1 MVWVSATVHHLDLG
15 EYFPDFPCG
24 DCYIPVRLLAVALQE
39 RLVQVIGIQKVTSKL
54 SIEIIYITLL
64 KASILFQ
71 NKKYF
76 TAKDQASGKATDVE
90 KGEARVSNGSSHFQF
105 HNIDL
110 QRASS
115 KGSVLSSAG
124 KVLIKRDDI
133 YSDFYTKKNLSES
146 RFFSPGNSLLLN
158 C

>member
-1 MVWVSATVHHLDLG
+1 MNL
-15 EYFPDFPCG
+15 
-24 DCYIPVRLLAVALQE
+24 I
-39 RLVQVIGIQKVTSKL
+39 
-54 SIEIIYITLL
+54 
-64 KASILFQ
+64 FQ

-76 TAKDQASGKATDVE
+76 CAAKDQTSGRMTDVE

-124 KVLIKRDDI
+124 KVLAKS
-133 YSDFYTKKNLSES
+133 YLYVEKKV
-146 RFFSPGNSLLLN
+146 FQ
-158 C
+158 